1 MLKYFLFKFEL
12 KLKAISAARFEAL
25 HVCLRVI
32 VHKVVVE
39 LHTQV
44 LPSLPVLN
52 PQLLTP
58 VHVEDLFFYK
68 CESLDRGRKL
78 IIARCDLITF
88 SASHLGDRLIL
99 SDFKCDLLE
108 PSDESLNIDF
118 SSFFRGLFW
127 V

>member
-1 MLKYFLFKFEL
+1 M
-12 KLKAISAARFEAL
+12 KLKATSAARFEAL
-25 HVCLRVI
+25 HVCLRVV

-44 LPSLPVLN
+44 LPPLPILN

-58 VHVEDLFFYK
+58 VHVEDFLFYE

-99 SDFKCDLLE
+99 SDLECDLLE
-108 PSDESLNIDF
+108 PCDESLNIDF
-118 SSFFRGLFW
+118 SSFFRGFFR